1 MIVGQSYS
9 RHSTSPAFSHM
20 HAEHST
26 IIVRARQVA
35 IEGFL
40 KTQGSNKV
48 RLGTL
53 QRCFKHDSIIS
64 ACTASERCICAFGS
78 RSAASLHLILLLPGI
93 SKQVFFKLQIRPE
106 AIQALNFWIAC
117 CMQVRLISALW
128 LGQLAKSGQALLA
141 FLMCSTW
148 SSTSVTSSFSIK
160 KLSTWRQVG
169 AVQLATS
176 RFLDVLF
183 ASLTWEFCL
192 PCLRLNHY
200 IGGRSH
206 NDKPVG
212 TSFKQMW
219 KLHNKC
225 GECLSN
231 KYGNNLS
238 VSIAPSKRWGLILDS
253 VQLKYLFAGLG
264 YQWQQQHLKWL
275 KYLKLEVLDEW
286 LKYEAMQF

>member
-53 QRCFKHDSIIS
+53 QRRMTLLYPPAQHRSGASAHSDPDLQLLSFCFYCCQEYQS
-64 ACTASERCICAFGS
+64 T
-78 RSAASLHLILLLPGI
+78 PGI
-93 SKQVFFKLQIRPE
+93 SKQVLFKLQIRPE

-212 TSFKQMW
+212 MSFKQMW

-225 GECLSN
+225 GECLTN

-238 VSIAPSKRWGLILDS
+238 VSIAHAVWAVVNLRQETSKGLITHFLVFHEAAVDS
-253 VQLKYLFAGLG
+253 
-264 YQWQQQHLKWL
+264 WT
-275 KYLKLEVLDEW
+275 LKLFFQLEISDN
-286 LKYEAMQF
+286 LK